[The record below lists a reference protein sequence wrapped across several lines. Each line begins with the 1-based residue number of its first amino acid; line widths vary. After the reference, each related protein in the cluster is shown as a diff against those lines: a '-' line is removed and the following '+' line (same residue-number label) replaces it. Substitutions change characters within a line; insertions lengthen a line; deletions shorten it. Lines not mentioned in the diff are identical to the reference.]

1 ALPICE
7 ELYKSRE
14 TFEKKLN
21 RTFKEAN
28 IKLSATLKKAILSAL
43 SEKDETAA
51 ICLDKKGNPEP
62 DPDLRDA
69 ENIPLKEDIYKYF
82 EREVKPHVPEA
93 WVDETS
99 IKIGYEIQFTRYFY
113 KYTEIRD
120 AEEIAM
126 EIRELEETILKK
138 IKRVMG

>member
-1 ALPICE
+1 RKKGEAGVKEVEEGKELQKSIIELLHSLKSE

-69 ENIPLKEDIYKYF
+69 ENIPLKEDILD
-82 EREVKPHVPEA
+82 RLHLV
-93 WVDETS
+93 
-99 IKIGYEIQFTRYFY
+99 GQFR
-113 KYTEIRD
+113 
-120 AEEIAM
+120 
-126 EIRELEETILKK
+126 
-138 IKRVMG
+138 